1 MSLSL
6 QVLGTFASGQ
16 RQGAGGTGI
25 GRLAEVGPV
34 DTPTTKLG
42 WVRLPGQAG
51 HADAAGAGEDDGK
64 GGCGVAIRSNLRVR
78 LYFTTTRSF
87 FSIQDPEN

>member
-1 MSLSL
+1 M

-51 HADAAGAGEDDGK
+51 HADAAGAGEDDGN
-64 GGCGVAIRSNLRVR
+64 GRCGVQLVRGPLSPPDHSRSAGGRAMAAQFGAGR
-78 LYFTTTRSF
+78 
-87 FSIQDPEN
+87 